1 MAEGMTLEEQGAIAK
16 TFLEGLV
23 EAFGLTATVEV
34 RTIDDETVELAVD
47 GSELGLLVGPKGAT
61 LAALQ
66 EVTRTAVQATG
77 NTQGTQ

>member
-34 RTIDDETVELAVD
+34 RTIDDETVELAV
-47 GSELGLLVGPKGAT
+47 
-61 LAALQ
+61 
-66 EVTRTAVQATG
+66 TAPSSGCSWDRRAPRSPPSRR
-77 NTQGTQ
+77 